1 MRRPIVIALITVIVL
16 LSVATVVLV
25 MKYRQTSADYM
36 VTKAAEQT
44 ARARYAETIDAIVEI
59 QDSLSA
65 IALGDTTV
73 RMLSGDLLT
82 EQRLRSPD
90 GREALDRIAVLRA
103 GILRSKAM
111 IHDLESRL
119 HASGNRI
126 AGLERMIARLKQ
138 TVTEKE
144 EFVARLSSQVDSLQT
159 QVVGLVTEVQ
169 QSQDTL
175 RVREQTIAEKQREL
189 ATVFYVV
196 GTKKDLTA
204 SGIVVAKGGLLGL
217 GRTLLP
223 SGQYSESMF
232 VPLDTDHQTVI
243 PTTSAKAKVLSA
255 QPSWSYQLKMVN
267 GRMQLHI
274 LDPAEFRKIR
284 RVVILTA

>member
-1 MRRPIVIALITVIVL
+1 MRRPIIFALVTVIAL

-25 MKYRQTSADYM
+25 MKYRKTSADY
-36 VTKAAEQT
+36 VATKAAEQT

-73 RMLSGDLLT
+73 RMLAGDLLA

-111 IHDLESRL
+111 IHELESRL

-126 AGLERMIARLKQ
+126 AGLERMVARLKQ
-138 TVTEKE
+138 TVSEKE
-144 EFVARLSSQVDSLQT
+144 EFVARLSTQVDSLQT
-159 QVVGLVTEVQ
+159 RVVGLVTEVQ

-175 RVREQTIAEKQREL
+175 RIREQTLTEKQREL

-196 GTKKDLTA
+196 GTRKDLTA
-204 SGIVVAKGGLLGL
+204 SGIVVAKGGLLGV

-232 VPLDTDHQTVI
+232 VPLDTDQQTVI
-243 PTTSAKAKVLSA
+243 LTSSAKARVLSA
-255 QPSWSYQLKMVN
+255 QPPWSYQLKLVN